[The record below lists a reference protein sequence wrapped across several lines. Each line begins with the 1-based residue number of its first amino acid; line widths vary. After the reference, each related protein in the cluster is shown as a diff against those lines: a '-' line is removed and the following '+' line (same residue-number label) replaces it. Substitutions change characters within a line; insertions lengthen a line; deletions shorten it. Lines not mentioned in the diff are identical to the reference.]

1 MAQVAVTEPRLVV
14 GANGITVD
22 LHNLPAQPSLEQMQ
36 ALAGY
41 VAALEQAL
49 ATKQEI
55 APGNGEE
62 ADAIIDA
69 PAETR
74 PSRKRKAL
82 TKFDDSDEE
91 DKMEQEGEED
101 YEEVAEKRPKKK
113 AKNAEGAASL
123 IPATTMTASSK
134 VTQKVMKAKLKT
146 LIAHLKAKVKSE
158 KFFSGW
164 HGTVREFA
172 AEEIFTQ
179 EEFKSVFQNY
189 GTQTQ
194 PTPTNLPKSTVIIR
208 ELTRADLVNI
218 FGEETLSGLKCNL
231 WKKGGIPTGGGFG
244 GFFGRRGGGGFSKG
258 SKIGSV
264 PLLISSAKLNYST
277 NNLKVT
283 LRFSCTS
290 GSESGG
296 SDDSDLW

>member
-113 AKNAEGAASL
+113 A
-123 IPATTMTASSK
+123 I
-134 VTQKVMKAKLKT
+134 
-146 LIAHLKAKVKSE
+146 
-158 KFFSGW
+158 
-164 HGTVREFA
+164 
-172 AEEIFTQ
+172 
-179 EEFKSVFQNY
+179 QNY